1 MSEAKPAPSAPDPLI
16 DEVRQRR
23 RDLFEACGRDLA
35 RLAELIRA
43 REAEHPDKV
52 SDPRGSAVRQR
63 TLTGGE

>member
-35 RLAELIRA
+35 KLAELIRA
-43 REAEHPDKV
+43 REREHPNKV
-52 SDPRGSAVRQR
+52 SDPRRPAPERR
-63 TLTGGE
+63 TPATDG